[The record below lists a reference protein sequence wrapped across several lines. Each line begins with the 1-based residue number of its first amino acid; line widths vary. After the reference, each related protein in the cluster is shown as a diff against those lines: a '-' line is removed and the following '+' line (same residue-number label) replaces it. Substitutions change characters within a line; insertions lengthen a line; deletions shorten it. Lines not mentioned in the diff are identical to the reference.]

1 MKGIRKLMKSAKKLK
16 KTRTEKDSL
25 GSVEIPAN
33 AYYGVQTMRAVHNFP
48 VSGWKAH
55 PVMVDA
61 YVYIKKAAAM
71 TNASLGVLD
80 KKTANAIIRAAN
92 EVLSGK
98 LRDHFV
104 VDVYQAG
111 AGTSHN
117 MNTNEVLANR
127 AIEILGG
134 KKGDH
139 KVVSPNDHVNMAQ
152 STNDTFPTAMRLASL
167 LMLKKLYP
175 VLRQFEKTLDKK
187 TREFSKVVK
196 SGRTHLQ
203 DASPI
208 TLGQEFSGYA
218 AIVKKHHALIK
229 ATEPHLAELGIG
241 GTAVGTGLNTHIRYR
256 SLMAKNLSAVS
267 GLRLKPAKNY
277 FETMQSMLPFVELTS
292 SINNFALDMTKI
304 TNDLRLLASG
314 PTSGLA
320 EIIMPAVQPGSSIMP
335 GKVNPSMAEMMNQ
348 VLYQVMGNHHTVAM
362 CSQAGQ
368 LELNVMMPVMIFNI
382 VWMIEILKNGL
393 KAFDEKCVSGLKAD
407 KKKNREYAEKSIS
420 IVTALNPIIGY
431 MKAAEIA
438 KEAVKTRRSIM
449 DVIREKNLMPEK
461 ELNKVLDLMKLTKPG
476 L

>member
-1 MKGIRKLMKSAKKLK
+1 MKQVSS
-16 KTRTEKDSL
+16 KTRIEKDSL
-25 GSVEIPAN
+25 GEINIPFDS
-33 AYYGVQTMRAVHNFP
+33 YYGVQTQRAVHNFP

-61 YVYIKKAAAM
+61 YVYIKKAAAI
-71 TNASLGVLD
+71 TNSGLGVLD
-80 KKTANAIIRAAN
+80 KKIANAIIKAAD

-98 LRDHFV
+98 HREHFV

-127 AIEILGG
+127 GVELMGG
-134 KKGDH
+134 KRGDY
-139 KVVSPNDHVNMAQ
+139 KLINPNDHVNMAQ
-152 STNDTFPTAMRLASL
+152 STNDTFPTAMRIASL
-167 LMLKKLYP
+167 IMTQRFLP
-175 VLRQFEKTLDKK
+175 VVKHFQKTLEKK
-187 TREFSKVVK
+187 ARQFSKVVK

-208 TLGQEFSGYA
+208 TLGQEFEGYA
-218 AIVKKHHALIK
+218 EIVSKHYDLIS
-229 ATEPHLAELGIG
+229 ATQKHLAELGIG
-241 GTAVGTGLNTHIRYR
+241 GTAVGTGLNTHIKYR
-256 SLMAKNLSAVS
+256 TEMAKNLAKVT
-267 GLRLKPAKNY
+267 GLKLKPAKNY
-277 FETMQSMLPFVELTS
+277 FEAMQSMLPFMELS
-292 SINNFALDMTKI
+292 SAINNFAIDMTKI

-314 PTSGLA
+314 PTTGFA

-348 VLYQVMGNHHTVAM
+348 VLYQVMGNNHTVMM

-382 VWMIEILKNGL
+382 VWMIEILKNAL
-393 KAFDEKCVSGLKAD
+393 KAFDDKCVAGLIAD
-407 KKKNREYAEKSIS
+407 EKKCREYAEKSIS

-431 MKAAEIA
+431 ARAAEIA
-438 KEAVKTRRSIM
+438 KEAVKTHRSIM
-449 DVIREKNLMPEK
+449 DVIRSKNIMPEK

>member
-1 MKGIRKLMKSAKKLK
+1 MKTG
-16 KTRTEKDSL
+16 KTRSRIEKDSL
-25 GSVEIPAN
+25 GEIEIPYD
-33 AYYGVQTMRAVHNFP
+33 AYYGVQTQRAVHNFP

-55 PVMVDA
+55 PVMIDA

-71 TNASLGVLD
+71 TNAELGLLN
-80 KKTANAIIRAAN
+80 KKVAAAIIKAAD

-98 LRDHFV
+98 HREHFV

-127 AIEILGG
+127 GVELMGG
-134 KKGDH
+134 MRGDY
-139 KVVSPNDHVNMAQ
+139 KLINPNDHVNMAQ

-167 LMLKKLYP
+167 IMAQKLMP
-175 VLRQFEKTLDKK
+175 VIKHFQKTLEKK
-187 TREFSKVVK
+187 AKQFSKVIK

-203 DASPI
+203 DAAPI
-208 TLGQEFSGYA
+208 TLGQEFEGYA
-218 AIVKKHHALIK
+218 EIVSRHYDLILSSQK
-229 ATEPHLAELGIG
+229 HLADLGIG
-241 GTAVGTGLNTHIRYR
+241 GTAVGTGLNTHAKYR
-256 SLMAKNLSAVS
+256 SLMAKNLSKVS
-267 GLRLKPAKNY
+267 GLKLRPTKNY
-277 FETMQSMLPFVELTS
+277 FESMQSMMPFMELS
-292 SINNFALDMTKI
+292 SAINNFAIDMTKI

-314 PTSGLA
+314 PTTGFA

-348 VLYQVMGNHHTVAM
+348 VLYQVMGNNHTVMM

-382 VWMIEILKNGL
+382 VWMIEILKNAL
-393 KAFDEKCVSGLKAD
+393 KAFDDKCVAGLIAD
-407 KKKNREYAEKSIS
+407 EKKCRDYAEKSIS

-431 MKAAEIA
+431 ARAAEIA
-438 KEAVKTRRSIM
+438 KESVKTHRSIM
-449 DVIREKNLMPEK
+449 DVIRSKNIMPEK

>member
-1 MKGIRKLMKSAKKLK
+1 MKSGKNKI
-16 KTRTEKDSL
+16 KTRIEKDSL
-25 GSVEIPAN
+25 GEIEIPAH

-55 PVMVDA
+55 PVMVDS
-61 YVYIKKAAAM
+61 YVYIKKAAAI
-71 TNASLGVLD
+71 TNASLGILD
-80 KKTANAIIRAAN
+80 KKIARAIVKAAD

-127 AIEILGG
+127 AIELLGG
-134 KKGDH
+134 KRGNYKI
-139 KVVSPNDHVNMAQ
+139 VSPNDHVNMAQ

-167 LMLKKLYP
+167 LMLKKLLP
-175 VLRQFEKTLDKK
+175 VIQQFQKTLEKK
-187 TREFSKVVK
+187 TRQFAKVIK

-218 AIVKKHHALIK
+218 EIVRKHYELIK
-229 ATEPHLAELGIG
+229 ATEKHLAELGIG
-241 GTAVGTGLNTHIRYR
+241 GTAVGTGLNTHVKYAG
-256 SLMAKNLSAVS
+256 LMAKNLGKVS
-267 GLRLKPAKNY
+267 GLKLRPARNY
-277 FETMQSMLPFVELTS
+277 FEAMQSMLPFTELS
-292 SINNFALDMTKI
+292 SAINNFALDMTKI
-304 TNDLRLLASG
+304 ANDLRLLASG
-314 PTSGLA
+314 PTTGFA

-348 VLYQVMGNHHTVAM
+348 VLFQVMGNNHTILM

-368 LELNVMMPVMIFNI
+368 LELNVMMPVMVFNI
-382 VWMIEILKNGL
+382 VWMIEIFKNALKV
-393 KAFDEKCVSGLKAD
+393 FDEKCVSGLIADEKKA
-407 KKKNREYAEKSIS
+407 RGYAEKSIS

-431 MKAAEIA
+431 SRAAEIA
-438 KEAVKTRRSIM
+438 KEAMKTHRSIM

>member
-1 MKGIRKLMKSAKKLK
+1 MKTG
-16 KTRTEKDSL
+16 KTRIEKDSL
-25 GSVEIPAN
+25 GEIEIPYD
-33 AYYGVQTMRAVHNFP
+33 AYYGVQTQRAVHNFP

-55 PVMVDA
+55 PVMIDA

-71 TNASLGVLD
+71 TNAELGLLN
-80 KKTANAIIRAAN
+80 KKVAAAIIKAAD

-98 LRDHFV
+98 HREHFV

-127 AIEILGG
+127 GVELLGG
-134 KKGDH
+134 KRGDY
-139 KVVSPNDHVNMAQ
+139 KLINPNDHVNMAQ

-167 LMLKKLYP
+167 IMAQRLMP
-175 VLRQFEKTLDKK
+175 VIKHFQKTLEKK
-187 TREFSKVVK
+187 AKQFSKVIK

-203 DASPI
+203 DAAPI
-208 TLGQEFSGYA
+208 TLGQEFEGYA
-218 AIVKKHHALIK
+218 EIVSRHYDLILSSQK
-229 ATEPHLAELGIG
+229 HLADLGIG
-241 GTAVGTGLNTHIRYR
+241 GTAVGTGLNTHTKYR
-256 SLMAKNLSAVS
+256 SLMAKNLSKVS
-267 GLRLKPAKNY
+267 GLKLRPTKNY
-277 FETMQSMLPFVELTS
+277 FESMQSMMPFMELS
-292 SINNFALDMTKI
+292 SAINNFAIDMTKI

-314 PTSGLA
+314 PTTGFA

-348 VLYQVMGNHHTVAM
+348 VLYQVMGNNHTVMM

-382 VWMIEILKNGL
+382 VWMIEILKNAL
-393 KAFDEKCVSGLKAD
+393 KAFDDKCVAGLIAD
-407 KKKNREYAEKSIS
+407 EKKCRDYAEKSIS

-431 MKAAEIA
+431 ARAAEIA
-438 KEAVKTRRSIM
+438 KESVKTHRSIM
-449 DVIREKNLMPEK
+449 DVIRSKNIMPEK

>member
-1 MKGIRKLMKSAKKLK
+1 M
-16 KTRTEKDSL
+16 KTRLTKTRIEKDSL
-25 GSVEIPAN
+25 GEIQIPHN
-33 AYYGVQTMRAVHNFP
+33 AYYGVQTQRAVHNFP

-61 YVYIKKAAAM
+61 YVYIKMAAAM
-71 TNASLGVLD
+71 TNSQLGLLN
-80 KKTANAIIRAAN
+80 KKIANAIVKAGS
-92 EVLSGK
+92 EVLNGK
-98 LRDHFV
+98 HREHFV

-127 AIEILGG
+127 GIEILGG
-134 KKGDH
+134 KRGDYRLIN
-139 KVVSPNDHVNMAQ
+139 PNDHVNMAQ

-167 LMLKKLYP
+167 IMVQRLLPVIKHFQRTLEKKA
-175 VLRQFEKTLDKK
+175 K
-187 TREFSKVVK
+187 EFSKVIK

-203 DASPI
+203 DAAPI
-208 TLGQEFSGYA
+208 TLGQEFEGYA
-218 AIVKKHHALIK
+218 EIVRKHYDLIA
-229 ATEPHLAELGIG
+229 ATQKHLAELGIG
-241 GTAVGTGLNTHIRYR
+241 GTAVGTGLNTHVNYR
-256 SLMAKNLSAVS
+256 TVMAKNLSKVS
-267 GLRLKPAKNY
+267 GLKLKPTRNY
-277 FETMQSMLPFVELTS
+277 FEAMQSMLPFMELS
-292 SINNFALDMTKI
+292 AAINNFAIDITKI

-314 PTSGLA
+314 PTTGFA

-348 VLYQVMGNHHTVAM
+348 VLYQVMGNNHTVMM

-382 VWMIEILKNGL
+382 VWMIEILKNAL
-393 KAFDEKCVSGLKAD
+393 KAFDDKCVAGLIAD
-407 KKKNREYAEKSIS
+407 EKKCREYAEKSIS

-431 MKAAEIA
+431 ARAAEIA
-438 KEAVKTRRSIM
+438 KEAVKTHRSIM
-449 DVIREKNLMPEK
+449 DVIRSKNIMPEK

>member
-1 MKGIRKLMKSAKKLK
+1 M
-16 KTRTEKDSL
+16 KTRIEKDSL
-25 GSVEIPAN
+25 GEIHLPHE
-33 AYYGVQTMRAVHNFP
+33 AYYGVQTQRAVLNFP

-61 YVYIKKAAAM
+61 YVYIKKAAAI
-71 TNASLGVLD
+71 TNAELGLLN
-80 KKTANAIIRAAN
+80 KKIAGAIVKAAD

-98 LRDHFV
+98 HRDHFV

-127 AIEILGG
+127 GIELLGG
-134 KKGDH
+134 KRGDY
-139 KVVSPNDHVNMAQ
+139 KIINPNDHVNMAQ

-167 LMLKKLYP
+167 IMAKRLMP
-175 VLRQFEKTLDKK
+175 VIKHFQKTLEKK
-187 TREFSKVVK
+187 AKQFSKVVK

-203 DASPI
+203 DAAPI
-208 TLGQEFSGYA
+208 TLGQEFEGYA
-218 AIVKKHHALIK
+218 EIVSRHYDLIMSSQK
-229 ATEPHLAELGIG
+229 HLADLGIG
-241 GTAVGTGLNTHIRYR
+241 GTAVGTGLNTHTKYR
-256 SLMAKNLSAVS
+256 SLMAKNLSKVT
-267 GLRLKPAKNY
+267 GLKLRPTKNY
-277 FETMQSMLPFVELTS
+277 FESMQSMMPFMEIS
-292 SINNFALDMTKI
+292 SAINNFAIDMTKI

-314 PTSGLA
+314 PTTGFA

-348 VLYQVMGNHHTVAM
+348 VLYQVMGNNHTVMM

-382 VWMIEILKNGL
+382 VWMIEILKNALTVFDDKCVAGL
-393 KAFDEKCVSGLKAD
+393 IADEKKCRD
-407 KKKNREYAEKSIS
+407 YAEKSIS

-431 MKAAEIA
+431 ARAAEIA
-438 KEAVKTRRSIM
+438 KESVKTHRSIM
-449 DVIREKNLMPEK
+449 DVIRSKNIMPEK

>member
-1 MKGIRKLMKSAKKLK
+1 M
-16 KTRTEKDSL
+16 KTRIEKDSL
-25 GSVEIPAN
+25 GEINIPFES
-33 AYYGVQTMRAVHNFP
+33 YYGVQTQRAVHNFP

-61 YVYIKKAAAM
+61 YVYIKKAAAI
-71 TNASLGVLD
+71 TNAELGLLNKKIAGAIVKAADEVLD
-80 KKTANAIIRAAN
+80 
-92 EVLSGK
+92 GK
-98 LRDHFV
+98 HRDHFV

-127 AIEILGG
+127 GIEILKG
-134 KKGDH
+134 KRGDY
-139 KVVSPNDHVNMAQ
+139 SIINPNDHVNMAQ

-167 LMLKKLYP
+167 IMVKRLLP
-175 VLRQFEKTLDKK
+175 VINKFRKTLEKK
-187 TREFSKVVK
+187 SREFSKVVK

-203 DASPI
+203 DAAPI
-208 TLGQEFSGYA
+208 TLGQEFEGYA
-218 AIVKKHHALIK
+218 EIVSRHYELIAASQK
-229 ATEPHLAELGIG
+229 HLAELGIG
-241 GTAVGTGLNTHIRYR
+241 GTAVGTGLNTHSRYR
-256 SLMAKNLSAVS
+256 PLMAKNLSKVT
-267 GLRLKPAKNY
+267 GLKLKPAKNY
-277 FETMQSMLPFVELTS
+277 FEAMQSMLPFMELS
-292 SINNFALDMTKI
+292 SAINNFAIDMTKI

-314 PTSGLA
+314 PTTGFA

-348 VLYQVMGNHHTVAM
+348 VLYQVMGNNHTVMM

-382 VWMIEILKNGL
+382 VWMIEILKNALNVFDDKCVAGL
-393 KAFDEKCVSGLKAD
+393 IADEKKCRD
-407 KKKNREYAEKSIS
+407 YAEKSIS

-431 MKAAEIA
+431 ARAAEIA
-438 KEAVKTRRSIM
+438 KESVKTHRSIM
-449 DVIREKNLMPEK
+449 DVIRSKNIMPEK

>member
-1 MKGIRKLMKSAKKLK
+1 MKSVK
-16 KTRTEKDSL
+16 KTTNTRIEKDSL
-25 GSVEIPAN
+25 GEVEIPSE

-61 YVYIKKAAAM
+61 YVYIKKAAAI
-71 TNASLGVLD
+71 TNSALKLLD
-80 KKTANAIIRAAN
+80 QKKANAIIKAAN
-92 EVLSGK
+92 EVLKGK
-98 LRDHFV
+98 HRDHFV

-134 KKGDH
+134 KRGDY
-139 KVVSPNDHVNMAQ
+139 KVISPNDHVNMAQ

-175 VLRQFEKTLDKK
+175 VLIRFQKTLEKK
-187 TREFSKVVK
+187 AREFSKVVK

-218 AIVKKHHALIK
+218 ETVSRHIELIK
-229 ATEPHLAELGIG
+229 ATEKHLSEVGIG
-241 GTAVGTGLNTHIRYR
+241 GTAVGTGLNTHVRFGK
-256 SLMAKNLSAVS
+256 LMAKNLSAVS
-267 GLRLKPAKNY
+267 KLDLKPAKNY
-277 FETMQSMLPFVELTS
+277 FEAMQSMLPFMEITS
-292 SINNFALDMTKI
+292 AINNFAFDLTRI
-304 TNDLRLLASG
+304 TNDLRLLSSG
-314 PTSGLA
+314 PTTGFA
-320 EIIMPAVQPGSSIMP
+320 EIVMPAVQPGSSIMP

-348 VLYQVMGNHHTVAM
+348 VLYQVMGNHHTVMM

-368 LELNVMMPVMIFNI
+368 MELNVMMPVMIFNI
-382 VWMIEILKNGL
+382 VWMIEILKNAL
-393 KAFDEKCVSGLKAD
+393 SAFDERCVRGLVAD
-407 KKKNREYAEKSIS
+407 KVKCREYAEKSIS
-420 IVTALNPIIGY
+420 IVTALNPVIGY
-431 MKAAEIA
+431 LKAAEIA
-438 KEAVKTRRSIM
+438 KEAVKTKRSIM
-449 DVIREKNLMPEK
+449 DVIREKNIMPEK
-461 ELNKVLDLMKLTKPG
+461 KLKQVLDLMKLTRPG

>member
-1 MKGIRKLMKSAKKLK
+1 M
-16 KTRTEKDSL
+16 KTRTGKSTRMEKDSL
-25 GSVEIPAN
+25 GEIKIPSE
-33 AYYGVQTMRAVHNFP
+33 AYYGVQTQRAVDNFP

-61 YVYIKKAAAM
+61 YVYIKKAAAL
-71 TNASLGVLD
+71 TNGSLGLLN
-80 KKTANAIIRAAN
+80 KKHAAAIVKAAD

-127 AIEILGG
+127 AMEILGG
-134 KKGDH
+134 KRGDYRLIN
-139 KVVSPNDHVNMAQ
+139 PNDHVNMAQ

-167 LMLKKLYP
+167 IMVKRLLPVIKHFQKTLEKKS
-175 VLRQFEKTLDKK
+175 RQFT
-187 TREFSKVVK
+187 KVIK

-208 TLGQEFSGYA
+208 TLGQEFEGYA
-218 AIVKKHHALIK
+218 EIVRKHYDLIA
-229 ATEPHLAELGIG
+229 ATQKHLAELGIG
-241 GTAVGTGLNTHIRYR
+241 GTAVGTGLNTHTKYR
-256 SLMAKNLSAVS
+256 TLMAQNLSKVT
-267 GLRLKPAKNY
+267 GLKLRPTRNY
-277 FETMQSMLPFVELTS
+277 FEAMQSMLPFMELS
-292 SINNFALDMTKI
+292 SAINNFAIDMTKI

-314 PTSGLA
+314 PTTGFA

-348 VLYQVMGNHHTVAM
+348 VLYQVMGNNHTVLM

-382 VWMIEILKNGL
+382 VWMIEILKNALGV
-393 KAFDEKCVSGLKAD
+393 FDDKCVAGLKAD
-407 KKKNREYAEKSIS
+407 EKKCRDYAEKSIS

-431 MKAAEIA
+431 ARAAEIA
-438 KEAVKTRRSIM
+438 KESVKTHRSIM
-449 DVIREKNLMPEK
+449 DVIRSKNIMPEK
-461 ELNKVLDLMKLTKPG
+461 ELNKVLDLIKLTKPG